1 MKEMLAAIY
10 PIRVMEYGPTVEIKL
25 EFLIEETS
33 FPCSS

>member
-1 MKEMLAAIY
+1 MNEMLTVIY

-25 EFLIEETS
+25 KFLIEETS